1 MRKRKRHIEIF
12 SISALDLFASALGAF
27 ILVSIILF
35 PYYLKGQAAAAQ
47 LETAKANLI
56 RQQADDQAQFDAKD
70 QAIQALQSR
79 LDAETSSVVTLRA
92 QLDETR
98 AAIGQPFLLVGIR
111 WATTGADIDLHVT
124 DPAGHEFYWFKNN
137 VRRRDYPSSPA
148 ELSYDMTNGPAVELW
163 QNAQALPGVYRVDY
177 VANTLPNG
185 QTVEVFGTLF
195 DRNGRHDLPAR
206 ILRSEKERVRGGL
219 ISVEADGH
227 VALR

>member
-12 SISALDLFASALGAF
+12 SVSALDLFASALGAF

-35 PYYLKGQAAAAQ
+35 PYYLKDQAATEQ
-47 LETAKANLI
+47 LETAKANLVQ
-56 RQQADDQAQFDAKD
+56 RQTDDQAQLDAKN
-70 QAIQALQSR
+70 QAIQVLQSK
-79 LDAETSSVVTLRA
+79 LDAEASSVATLRA
-92 QLDETR
+92 QLDEAR
-98 AAIGQPFLLVGIR
+98 AAIGEPFLLVGIR
-111 WATTGADIDLHVT
+111 WATAGADIDLHVT

-137 VRRRDYPSSPA
+137 AGRRDYPSSPA

-163 QNAQALPGVYRVDY
+163 QDAQALPGLYRVDY
-177 VANTLPNG
+177 VANALPNG
-185 QTVEVFGTLF
+185 QTVEVFGTVF

-206 ILRSEKERVRGGL
+206 ILRSTKERVRGGV